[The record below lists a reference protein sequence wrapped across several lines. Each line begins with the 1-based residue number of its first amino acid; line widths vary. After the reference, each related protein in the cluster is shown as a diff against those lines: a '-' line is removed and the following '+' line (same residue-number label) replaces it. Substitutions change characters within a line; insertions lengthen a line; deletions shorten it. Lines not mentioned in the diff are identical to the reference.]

1 MKDFTEHEKA
11 KIEKMVVNG
20 TTKEGAEKTRLALRR
35 KKRVEQV
42 FERERDA
49 IH

>member
-1 MKDFTEHEKA
+1 MKEFTAHEKA
-11 KIEKMVVNG
+11 KIAKMVANG
-20 TTKEGAEKTRLALRR
+20 VSKEGAEKTRLALRK

>member
-1 MKDFTEHEKA
+1 MKVFTEHEK
-11 KIEKMVVNG
+11 KKVEKMVANG
-20 TTKEGAEKTRLALRR
+20 ATKEGAEKTRLALRH

-42 FERERDA
+42 SERKRDA

>member
-1 MKDFTEHEKA
+1 MKEFTEHEKT
-11 KIEKMVVNG
+11 KIEKMVANG
-20 TTKEGAEKTRLALRR
+20 ATKEGAEKTRLALRR

>member
-1 MKDFTEHEKA
+1 MKEFTAHEKA
-11 KIEKMVVNG
+11 KIEKMVANG
-20 TTKEGAEKTRLALRR
+20 ATKESAEKTRLSLRH

>member
-1 MKDFTEHEKA
+1 MKDFTEHEKN
-11 KIEKMVVNG
+11 KIKKMVDNG
-20 TTKEGAEKTRLALRR
+20 TTKEGAEKTRLALRH

-42 FERERDA
+42 IERKRDA